1 MNIKLITSTTENA
14 NIQAD
19 IVDFISAIFIFF
31 AVKKKT
37 QTKKTPTFVVI
48 VYSSVLQGSKNFFN
62 DFIIYVFLTTT
73 LEPKTRKT
81 ILITGVQLFFKT
93 SRDIQGK

>member
-31 AVKKKT
+31 AVKK
-37 QTKKTPTFVVI
+37 
-48 VYSSVLQGSKNFFN
+48 N
-62 DFIIYVFLTTT
+62 
-73 LEPKTRKT
+73 PKQKRPPH
-81 ILITGVQLFFKT
+81 LL
-93 SRDIQGK
+93 